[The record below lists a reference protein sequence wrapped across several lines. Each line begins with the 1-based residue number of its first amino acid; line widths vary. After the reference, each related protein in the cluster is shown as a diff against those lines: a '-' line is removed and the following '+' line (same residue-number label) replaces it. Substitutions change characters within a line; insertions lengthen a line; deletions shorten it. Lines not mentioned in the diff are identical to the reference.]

1 MYNNGIITLFPS
13 VTYCVCCCPSSVDS
27 PVSVFSSGSSECDQP
42 IRAGAYQDAVPEAD
56 LQRAEGVYPL

>member
-1 MYNNGIITLFPS
+1 MYNNAIITLFPS
-13 VTYCVCCCPSSVDS
+13 VMCLLLPLFRWLPRVC
-27 PVSVFSSGSSECDQP
+27 VFSSGSSECDQP